1 MEGLFGSSN
10 WLYII
15 LIGFIVGVLA
25 RLLKPG
31 KDSMGIILTIL
42 LGIAGALLAGWIGQ
56 ATGFYEPGEPAGFL
70 GALAGAIVILLV
82 VGVFRRKRTTLPPR
96 CRGGGKREA
105 GRCPAFR
112 WPATAAPFGSLQALR

>member
-31 KDSMGIILTIL
+31 RDSMGLIMTTL
-42 LGIAGALLAGWIGQ
+42 LGIGGALLAGWAGKAMGWYAQ
-56 ATGFYEPGEPAGFL
+56 GEVAGVF
-70 GALAGAIVILLV
+70 GAIVGAIVILVV
-82 VGVFRRKRTTLPPR
+82 VGLLRRKRTGLPPR
-96 CRGGGKREA
+96 
-105 GRCPAFR
+105 
-112 WPATAAPFGSLQALR
+112 

>member
-1 MEGLFGSSN
+1 MDGLFGSSN

-42 LGIAGALLAGWIGQ
+42 LGIAGALLSGWVGQ
-56 ATGFYEPGEPAGFL
+56 ATGYYEPGQPAGFI
-70 GALAGAIVILLV
+70 GALVGAIVILVIVSL
-82 VGVFRRKRTTLPPR
+82 FRRKRTTLPPR
-96 CRGGGKREA
+96 
-105 GRCPAFR
+105 
-112 WPATAAPFGSLQALR
+112 

>member
-1 MEGLFGSSN
+1 MDGLFGSSN

-42 LGIAGALLAGWIGQ
+42 LGIAGALLSGWVGQ
-56 ATGFYEPGEPAGFL
+56 ATGYYEPGQPAGFI
-70 GALAGAIVILLV
+70 GALLGAIVILII
-82 VGVFRRKRTTLPPR
+82 VGLFRRKRTGLPPR
-96 CRGGGKREA
+96 
-105 GRCPAFR
+105 
-112 WPATAAPFGSLQALR
+112 

>member
-1 MEGLFGSSN
+1 MDGLFGSSN

-42 LGIAGALLAGWIGQ
+42 LGIAGALLSGWVGQ
-56 ATGFYEPGEPAGFL
+56 ATGYYEPGQPAGFI
-70 GALAGAIVILLV
+70 GALVGAIVILV
-82 VGVFRRKRTTLPPR
+82 VVSLFRRKRTGLPPR
-96 CRGGGKREA
+96 
-105 GRCPAFR
+105 
-112 WPATAAPFGSLQALR
+112 